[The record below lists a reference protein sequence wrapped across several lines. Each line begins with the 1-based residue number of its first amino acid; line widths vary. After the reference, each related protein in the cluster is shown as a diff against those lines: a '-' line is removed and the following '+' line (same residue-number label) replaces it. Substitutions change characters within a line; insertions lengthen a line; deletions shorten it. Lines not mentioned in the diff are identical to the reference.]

1 MFQINS
7 YVKEHFR
14 TATFEIIWESSPFL
28 NNVLGCSSNTL
39 TGRDSVNQVF
49 HKMLQN
55 FLEHLIHLSKED
67 SLENN
72 SFVSWC
78 ITIFRFVT
86 TFLEKIYFKYIKNRS
101 SANFIHMYLLF
112 QKFLVQLCKKLYIPV
127 ICFAV
132 STS

>member
-39 TGRDSVNQVF
+39 TRRDLVNQVF

-55 FLEHLIHLSKED
+55 FLEHLIHLSTEA

-72 SFVSWC
+72 SFVSLC
-78 ITIFRFVT
+78 TIFRFVT
-86 TFLEKIYFKYIKNRS
+86 TLLEKKIISNTSKIEVTRTSFICTYYSKNS
-101 SANFIHMYLLF
+101 LF
-112 QKFLVQLCKKLYIPV
+112 SYAKDCISQLSVLQFP
-127 ICFAV
+127 
-132 STS
+132 

>member
-1 MFQINS
+1 MFQINT

-14 TATFEIIWESSPFL
+14 AATFEIIRESSPFL

-55 FLEHLIHLSKED
+55 FLEHLLLSTGA
-67 SLENN
+67 SLERI
-72 SFVSWC
+72 SLVSWC

-86 TFLEKIYFKYIKNRS
+86 TLPEKN
-101 SANFIHMYLLF
+101 LF
-112 QKFLVQLCKKLYIPV
+112 QIHPKSKYLELQSYVPI
-127 ICFAV
+127 I
-132 STS
+132 

>member
-1 MFQINS
+1 MDGLPEICETFQINS

-55 FLEHLIHLSKED
+55 FLEHLIHLSTEA
-67 SLENN
+67 SLERI
-72 SFVSWC
+72 SLVSWC

-86 TFLEKIYFKYIKNRS
+86 TLTEKN
-101 SANFIHMYLLF
+101 LF
-112 QKFLVQLCKKLYIPV
+112 QIHPKSKYLELQSYVPI
-127 ICFAV
+127 I
-132 STS
+132 